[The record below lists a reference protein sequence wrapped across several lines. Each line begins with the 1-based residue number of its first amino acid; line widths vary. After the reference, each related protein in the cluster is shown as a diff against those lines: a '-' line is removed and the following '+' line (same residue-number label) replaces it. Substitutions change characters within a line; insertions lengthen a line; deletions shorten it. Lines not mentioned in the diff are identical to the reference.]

1 MQILVVGAGAVGGY
15 FGGRLAE
22 ANRDVTF
29 LVRVRRAE
37 EIKEKGLQIV
47 SPHGD
52 LTLHPK
58 TVTADQIKGPYDVI
72 LLGVKSYGLES
83 AMNDFA
89 SAVGLGTMILPV
101 LNGMRHMDLLAARFG
116 AHAVL
121 GGACIVAAEI
131 DPEGRIRQL
140 ADVQSLTYGEQD
152 GGTTPRLQKL
162 DETLR
167 GAGFDAVLSS
177 HIMQDMWQKWVQLA
191 TLGAATCLLRGN
203 IGEIASVPGGAA
215 LALSA
220 LRECSDIGGAC
231 GYPPS
236 DAFLKR
242 QTADLT
248 VQGSPLTSSM
258 YRDLKKGANV
268 EVDSILG
275 DLLDRGAK
283 HGLTTPI
290 LQAAFVNLS
299 IYQRGLDHAKS
310 APK

>member
-58 TVTADQIKGPYDVI
+58 AVTADQIKGPYDMI
-72 LLGVKSYGLES
+72 LLGVKSYALES
-83 AMNDFA
+83 AVNDFA
-89 SAVGLGTMILPV
+89 SAVGPDTMILPV
-101 LNGMRHMDLLAARFG
+101 LNGMRHMDQLAARFG

-121 GGACIVAAEI
+121 GGVCIVATEI
-131 DPEGRIRQL
+131 DLEGRIRQL

-152 GGTTPRLQKL
+152 GRSTPRVRKL

-167 GAGFDAVLSS
+167 GAGFDSVLSS

-191 TLGAATCLLRGN
+191 TLGAVTCLLRGN

-215 LALSA
+215 VAIAALG
-220 LRECSDIGGAC
+220 ECSDIASAS
-231 GYPPS
+231 GYPQS
-236 DAFLKR
+236 DTFLER

-248 VQGSPLTSSM
+248 AQDSQLTSSM

-275 DLLDRGAK
+275 DLLRRGAK

-290 LQAAFVNLS
+290 LQAAFVSLS
-299 IYQRGLDHAKS
+299 IYQHGHGGAQT
-310 APK
+310 APN